1 MKTGGRLTRRTS
13 RPKMARPAPEAVAF
27 TVKLVEQTDPRA
39 DERWATALEILLAA
53 GRVSEEAAS

>member
-1 MKTGGRLTRRTS
+1 MT
-13 RPKMARPAPEAVAF
+13 RPAPEAAPF

-39 DERWATALEILLAA
+39 DERWATALELLLEA